1 MVYANE
7 NHYIILI
14 MHKGKLTVW
23 KDERGFGFIK
33 PSDGGRDVFLHIT
46 ALKKANRRP
55 KLGDVIQYQLTVDNK
70 GKLCACKAVIEE
82 VASHPELISS
92 SLVLKGLLL
101 SVFPLW
107 GSISFALTTSN
118 LIPLILYPA
127 MSLLTFV
134 LYADDK
140 SRAIKGKW
148 RTREAT
154 LHLCELIGGWLGAFI
169 AQQKLRHKSSKVSY
183 QLVFWI
189 IVAAHIVIWVDWLFM
204 GGTLINQFLISP
216 SRG

>member
-1 MVYANE
+1 
-7 NHYIILI
+7 
-14 MHKGKLTVW
+14 MHKGRLTVW

-33 PSDGGRDVFLHIT
+33 PSDGGRDVFLHIS

-55 KLGDVIQYQLTVDNK
+55 KVGDVIQYQLTVDNN
-70 GKLCACKAVIEE
+70 GKVCASNAVIEE
-82 VASHPELISS
+82 VASQSELISS

-101 SVFPLW
+101 SLFPLW
-107 GSISFALTTSN
+107 GSISFAITTSN
-118 LIPLILYPA
+118 LIPLIVYPA

-140 SRAIKGKW
+140 SRAIKGQW
-148 RTREAT
+148 RRPEAM

-169 AQQKLRHKSSKVSY
+169 AQQKLRHKSRKVSY
-183 QLVFWI
+183 QIVFWV
-189 IVAAHIVIWVDWLFM
+189 IVSAHIVIWVDWLFI
-204 GGTLINQFLISP
+204 GGTLINQFLISI

>member
-1 MVYANE
+1 MR
-7 NHYIILI
+7 
-14 MHKGKLTVW
+14 KGKLTVW
-23 KDERGFGFIK
+23 KEDRGFGFIQ

-46 ALKKANRRP
+46 AFKKANRRP
-55 KLGDVIQYQLTVDNK
+55 KVGDVIQYQLTVDKN
-70 GKLCACKAVIEE
+70 GKVCACNAVIEE
-82 VASHPELISS
+82 VAYQLELISS
-92 SLVLKGLLL
+92 SLVLKGMLL
-101 SVFPLW
+101 SLLPLW

-118 LIPLILYPA
+118 PIPLILYPA

-140 SRAIKGKW
+140 SRAIKGQW

-183 QLVFWI
+183 QVVFWV

-204 GGTLINQFLISP
+204 GRTLINQFLISI

>member
-1 MVYANE
+1 
-7 NHYIILI
+7 
-14 MHKGKLTVW
+14 MHKGRLTVW

-33 PSDGGRDVFLHIT
+33 PSNGGRDVFLHIS

-55 KLGDVIQYQLTVDNK
+55 KVGDVIQYQLTVDNN
-70 GKLCACKAVIEE
+70 GKVCASNAVIEE
-82 VASHPELISS
+82 VASQSELISS

-101 SVFPLW
+101 SLFPLW
-107 GSISFALTTSN
+107 GSISFAITTSN
-118 LIPLILYPA
+118 LIPLIVYPA

-140 SRAIKGKW
+140 SRAIKGQW
-148 RTREAT
+148 RRPEAM

-169 AQQKLRHKSSKVSY
+169 AQQKLRHKSRKVSY
-183 QLVFWI
+183 QIVFWV
-189 IVAAHIVIWVDWLFM
+189 IVSAHIVIWVDWLFI
-204 GGTLINQFLISP
+204 GGTLINQFLISI

>member
-1 MVYANE
+1 
-7 NHYIILI
+7 

-46 ALKKANRRP
+46 GLKKANCRP
-55 KLGDVIQYQLTVDNK
+55 KVGDVIQYQLTVDNK
-70 GKLCACKAVIEE
+70 GKVCACNAVIEK
-82 VASHPELISS
+82 VASHSELISS

-101 SVFPLW
+101 SLFPLW
-107 GSISFALTTSN
+107 GAISFALTTSN
-118 LIPLILYPA
+118 LIPLIVYPA

-140 SRAIKGKW
+140 SRAIKGQW
-148 RTREAT
+148 RRSEAM

-169 AQQKLRHKSSKVSY
+169 AQQKLRHKSRKVSY
-183 QLVFWI
+183 QIVFWV
-189 IVAAHIVIWVDWLFM
+189 IVAAHIAIWMDWLFM
-204 GGTLINQFLISP
+204 GGTLINQFLISI
-216 SRG
+216 SKG